1 MLDNLK
7 RITRPYRWLRRM
19 LQKGDWS
26 EEEFS
31 YGRLHF
37 GMFGEDCVLLSL
49 FAGQKAGFYID
60 VGAFHPICYSN
71 THQLSKLGWT
81 GINIEPNPESFQLFP
96 KLRPRDVNLN
106 LAVSR
111 EGGHL
116 DFVCDGMYSG
126 FCNEEYSEFRD
137 NFLKDSAAANA
148 KPRVR
153 VEVRPLSQVVAEHV
167 PQGRVVDLISV
178 DCEGAD
184 LAVLQSADWAVF
196 RPRVVLVE
204 DHSNSPDGEIEE
216 LMREQGYLHYCRI
229 GLTRFFLEPEFGRT
243 LGLKAAA
250 TN

>member
-1 MLDNLK
+1 MLH
-7 RITRPYRWLRRM
+7 
-19 LQKGDWS
+19 KGDWS

-49 FAGQKAGFYID
+49 FAGRKAGFYID

-81 GINIEPNPESFQLFP
+81 GINIEPNPESFRLFP
-96 KLRPRDVNLN
+96 RLRPRDINLN

-111 EGGHL
+111 ESGHL

-126 FCNEEYSEFRD
+126 FCDEEYAEFRG
-137 NFLKDSAAANA
+137 NFLKDSAGANE
-148 KPRVR
+148 KPMVR

-204 DHSNSPDGEIEE
+204 DHSNSPDGEIEAF
-216 LMREQGYLHYCRI
+216 MREQGYVHYCRI
-229 GLTRFFLEPEFGRT
+229 GLTRFFLEPEFGKS

-250 TN
+250 NN